1 MSILDKLPGG
11 LTRALGKLWLKT
23 KKVSPEICVVGGIV
37 CGGAALVMVGVRT
50 WKGKDILREDAKAV
64 EEAKDFGVT
73 QEEIPVFPHEDPDTP
88 ETETVYT
95 KRTLTSEEKKILLAR
110 RIDLCKDIVKI
121 YWLPGVL
128 AVSSVGM
135 IWGGRTLL
143 RKELS
148 TITAAYATLLETYN
162 RYRKRVA
169 NEIGEEKE
177 RQLAAG
183 YSMEKHVD
191 EKSGEVIE
199 VPVVNNQENLSQYAF
214 WFNDGHFD
222 KDKGE
227 YAWRNFTHHP
237 RDRWQNRMTVKEF
250 EDRFTRD
257 LRCNGYV
264 FLEDVALQFGL
275 DPMEASKFH
284 DIGWVW
290 KDGRENRVDFGVLEG
305 DTQLPVNRGFMS
317 DHHTQNEC
325 LINPNVD
332 GYIGF
337 VRDDYRKYD
346 KRYGYGEMKHQSMN
360 RLITKFMT
368 RYDKEEMERKVRRGY

>member
-50 WKGKDILREDAKAV
+50 WKGKDVITADVDAIRAQTHKGV
-64 EEAKDFGVT
+64 VIEGERTEEGA
-73 QEEIPVFPHEDPDTP
+73 EPDTIQLVKI
-88 ETETVYT
+88 ERKDMTDEQ
-95 KRTLTSEEKKILLAR
+95 KKLLMAR

-148 TITAAYATLLETYN
+148 TVTAAYATLLETYN
-162 RYRKRVA
+162 KYRKRVA

-191 EKSGEVIE
+191 EKSGEVSE

-214 WFNDGHFD
+214 WFNDGYFD

-227 YAWRNFTHHP
+227 WAWRNFKHHT
-237 RDRWQNRMTVKEF
+237 RDRWQNRMTVKEL

-264 FLEDVALQFGL
+264 FLEDVALEFGL
-275 DPMEASKFH
+275 DPMEAGKFH
-284 DIGWVW
+284 DIGWIW
-290 KDGRENRVDFGVLEG
+290 KDGRENRIDFGVLEG

-317 DHHTQNEC
+317 EYHSQNEC

-332 GYIGF
+332 GYIGY
-337 VRDDYRKYD
+337 VRDDYKKYD
-346 KRYGYGEMKHQSMN
+346 KRYGYGEMKHQSTN